1 MDAERV
7 FATVVSADFFTTL
20 GVHPILGTAF
30 RPGDDAPGAPMTAVL
45 AYNFWKEKLGGDP
58 SIVGKQLTIQG
69 GPVTVLGVMPAGTWF
84 PRSDGAELWLNDTQA
99 TPTRL
104 GPFGWHAIARVR
116 PGVNAAQ
123 RQSALDEVAARVRDR
138 FPGGPE
144 RWTLVERPLADQF
157 TRGLRPA
164 LLVLMGA
171 VVLVL
176 LIACV
181 NVTNLMLARATSRE
195 HEIAVRTALGASRA
209 RVVRQLLTEGIL
221 LAVGGGTLGVALA
234 MWGVRAL
241 IASAPASLSS
251 LRDLGVS
258 LDGRVLAVAAAA
270 AIGSVLLFGLAPALL
285 GPTRAITAI
294 RESGRG
300 TSDGPGRRYV
310 RSGLVAA
317 EFGFSLLLLVG
328 AGLLLRS
335 LAKLRA
341 VDTGVHADG
350 VVTATISLPRAV
362 YVTDTQTLAFHD
374 RLLDAIRA
382 LPGVQSASATIGLPP
397 DVFGNETDFFV
408 VGHPVPV
415 GEFAPLGNNL
425 SVDGEYFATLGIP
438 LLSGRVF
445 DARDNA
451 NAPATVIISA
461 ELARQ
466 YFGGSDPINQ
476 RLSIGGVG
484 PANEYAIVGVVGNV
498 PYSGLARGPS
508 AAIYFPFAQ
517 FSMGTNRSFSVLI
530 RSATAP
536 TEVEAS
542 LRGVV
547 RQLDPQLAVAEFRTV
562 REVVDSSM
570 AADRFRTILLALFAA
585 IALTLAAIGI
595 YGVMAYS
602 VGRRSREIGVRI
614 ALGAN
619 AGQLYAQILR
629 EGLTVAGVGTA
640 LGLGAAFA
648 VTRVVSK
655 LLYGVS
661 ATDAVTFCLV
671 PFFLLAMAALAC
683 LIPARRAAHVDP
695 AVTMVS
701 D

>member
-1 MDAERV
+1 
-7 FATVVSADFFTTL
+7 
-20 GVHPILGTAF
+20 
-30 RPGDDAPGAPMTAVL
+30 MTAVL
-45 AYNFWKEKLGGDP
+45 GYSFWKQKLDAEP
-58 SIVGKQLTIQG
+58 SIVGKKLTIQG
-69 GPVTVLGVMPAGTWF
+69 GPVTVLGVMPAGVWF
-84 PRSDGAELWLNDTQA
+84 PRSDVAELWLNERLE

-104 GPFGWHAIARVR
+104 GPFGWHTIARIR

-123 RQSALDEVAARVRDR
+123 RKSALDEVAAHVRDR

-164 LLVLMGA
+164 LLVLMSA

-181 NVTNLMLARATSRE
+181 NVTNLMLARAASRE

-209 RVVRQLLTEGIL
+209 RVVRQLLAEGIL
-221 LAVGGGTLGVALA
+221 LALCGGGVGVALA
-234 MWGVRAL
+234 MWGVRVL
-241 IASAPASLSS
+241 IAGAPASLSS

-258 LDGRVLAVAAAA
+258 LDGPVLLVAAAA

-285 GPTRAITAI
+285 GPARAVDAI

-300 TSDGPGRRYV
+300 GSEGRGGRHL

-317 EFGFSLLLLVG
+317 EFAFSLLLLVG

-335 LAKLRA
+335 LAKLRD

-350 VVTATISLPRAV
+350 VVTASISLPKAV
-362 YVTDTQTLAFHD
+362 YATQPQILAFHD
-374 RLLDAIRA
+374 RFLDAIRVM
-382 LPGVQSASATIGLPP
+382 PGVQSASATVGLPP

-425 SVDGEYFATLGIP
+425 TVDGDYFATLGIP
-438 LLSGRVF
+438 LHSGRVF

-451 NAPATVIISA
+451 DAPATVIISA

-466 YFGGSDPINQ
+466 YFAGSDPINQ
-476 RLSIGGVG
+476 RLSIGGTG
-484 PANEYAIVGVVGNV
+484 PANEATIVGVVGNV
-498 PYSGLARGPS
+498 PYSGLAHGPS

-517 FSMGTNRSFSVLI
+517 FSMGMSRSFSVVI
-530 RSATAP
+530 RSATTP
-536 TEVEAS
+536 TETQAS
-542 LRGVV
+542 LRELV

-570 AADRFRTILLALFAA
+570 AADRFRTSLLALFAA
-585 IALTLAAIGI
+585 LALALAAIGI

-619 AGQLYAQILR
+619 ARQLYAQILR
-629 EGLTVAGVGTA
+629 EGLIVAGVGIA
-640 LGLGAAFA
+640 AGLSAAFA
-648 VTRVVSK
+648 LTRVESK
-655 LLYGVS
+655 LLYAVS
-661 ATDAVTFCLV
+661 ATDALTFCLV
-671 PFFLLAMAALAC
+671 PVFLLAIAALAC

-695 AVTMVS
+695 AITMVS